1 MKEKLYN
8 HIELINENDALIS
21 YQKADKE
28 EIIKILK
35 ESHFEIVTEKD
46 DEKSLTARFTGKGDI
61 QENKAHDALSNID
74 AMIHRSVIRI
84 ERFREN
90 FGERKRKRK

>member
-28 EIIKILK
+28 EIIKMLK
-35 ESHFEIVTEKD
+35 ESRFNIITEKD
-46 DEKSLTARFTGKGDI
+46 DEKNLTAKFTGKGDI
-61 QENKAHDALSNID
+61 QENKARDALSNID
-74 AMIHRSVIRI
+74 EMIHRSVIRI
-84 ERFREN
+84 ERFRKN
-90 FGERKRKRK
+90 FGERK

>member
-46 DEKSLTARFTGKGDI
+46 DETSFTARFTGKGDI
-61 QENKAHDALSNID
+61 QENKARDALSNID
-74 AMIHRSVIRI
+74 AIINRSIRT
-84 ERFREN
+84 ERFRGT
-90 FGERKRKRK
+90 FGEGK

>member
-21 YQKADKE
+21 YTTADKK
-28 EIIKILK
+28 EIIKMLK
-35 ESHFEIVTEKD
+35 ESRFNIIAEKD

-74 AMIHRSVIRI
+74 AKINRSIRT
-84 ERFREN
+84 ERFRET
-90 FGERKRKRK
+90 FGEGK